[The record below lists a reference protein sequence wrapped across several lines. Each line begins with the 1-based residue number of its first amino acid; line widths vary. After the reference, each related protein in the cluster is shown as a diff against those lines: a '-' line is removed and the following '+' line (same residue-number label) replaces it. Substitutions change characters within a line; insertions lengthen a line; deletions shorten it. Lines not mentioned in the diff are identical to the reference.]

1 MHNEQQGG
9 WRRQLQLMI
18 QSTAINRKTK
28 LTVREQLLFFLPL
41 AITSFL
47 IIISHSL
54 FNAGLARLPDPE
66 VMIAAFAVAKSL
78 MHIFQ
83 SPVTMIRQTV
93 TALIDRRGNLRITTK
108 FLLLVSA
115 SVILLLG
122 ITAFSGLSRLI
133 FGSVMGLAG
142 KTLDQAVLMLH
153 ILFLFPIMVAIRDYF
168 VGFSLK
174 FRIAPLIT
182 IASII
187 RIIYVLIF
195 IIFIDQMSALPPAYL
210 ASLMFIGGVAIE
222 AAIMVLGNILLVG
235 SFNKKLDQLQKEQS
249 KKPRSARLTY
259 TTIIYFYLPLIVTR
273 LIQTTIMPIINS
285 GLARTSEPDLSIS
298 VFAVAWSLG
307 MIILSPFIMF
317 HQVPLNFI
325 DEDGRSNQRS
335 VQKFALLLALTS
347 AVVLFLIAFTDLG
360 YLILTKL
367 IGTSHQVSI
376 LAADVLKLM
385 CLLPF
390 LMAAREYYWGMLM
403 KRRQTIHIWK
413 GKAINLFTILVSVAI
428 LIFLAPANAAIIG
441 AIAFICSESAEFIF
455 LYFRSR
461 RSSS

>member
-1 MHNEQQGG
+1 
-9 WRRQLQLMI
+9 MI
-18 QSTAINRKTK
+18 HTTARTK
-28 LTVREQLLFFLPL
+28 DKILTIREQLLFFLPL

-47 IIISHSL
+47 MIISHSL

-93 TALIDRRGNLRITTK
+93 TALIDRRANLRITTQ

-133 FGSVMGLAG
+133 FRSIMGLTG

-182 IASII
+182 TGSVI

-195 IIFIDQMSALPPAYL
+195 ILFIDQMSALPPAYL

-222 AAIMVLGNILLVG
+222 AATLVIGNILLVG
-235 SFNKKLDQLQKEQS
+235 CFNNKLDQQQKEQTE
-249 KKPRSARLTY
+249 PIHSARLTY
-259 TTIIYFYLPLIVTR
+259 TTIICFYLPLIMTR
-273 LIQTTIMPIINS
+273 LIHTTIMPIINS
-285 GLARTSEPDLSIS
+285 GLARTSEPDLAIS

-307 MIILSPFIMF
+307 MIVLSPFIMF
-317 HQVPLNFI
+317 HQVPLNYI
-325 DEDGRSNQRS
+325 DENGMSNQRS
-335 VQKFALLLALTS
+335 VRKFALLLAIMS
-347 AVVLFLIAFTDLG
+347 AAVLFLIAFTDLG

-367 IGTSHQVSI
+367 IGTSHQVSVR
-376 LAADVLKLM
+376 AGDVLKLM

-403 KRRQTIHIWK
+403 KRRQTNHIWK
-413 GKAINLFTILVSVAI
+413 GKAINLFTILISVTV
-428 LIFLAPANAAIIG
+428 LIFIAPANAAIIG
-441 AIAFICSESAEFIF
+441 AIAFICSESAEFIYLF
-455 LYFRSR
+455 FRSQR
-461 RSSS
+461 AGNSS